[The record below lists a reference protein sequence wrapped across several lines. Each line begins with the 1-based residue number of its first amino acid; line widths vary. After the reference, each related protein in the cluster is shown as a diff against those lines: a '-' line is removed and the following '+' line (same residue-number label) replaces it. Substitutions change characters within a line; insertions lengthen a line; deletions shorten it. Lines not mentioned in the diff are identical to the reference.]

1 MNKKQKTTAKLTAGG
16 IGLVVLSALLIVGG
30 IRLFSHDKKGDK
42 VLEKLLH
49 IEFNADF
56 FKDCKETSETRSEQ
70 PYQVLTYTVP
80 KTDYVVEIS
89 NYNPT
94 ETPFDFETSL
104 TFNNGPTVPQIRI
117 TNMDAMLIEF
127 AGENAKKE
135 VVETNRLLDVE
146 ESTLADGTKKT
157 KSIYNHLA
165 GDDLDEITKLQS
177 FTIYGN
183 KTETKK

>member
-16 IGLVVLSALLIVGG
+16 IGLVVLSALLTVGG
-30 IRLFSHDKKGDK
+30 IRLFSHEKGDK

-56 FKDCKETSETRSEQ
+56 FKNCKETSETRTQ
-70 PYQVLTYTVP
+70 NYQVLTYEVP
-80 KTDYVVEIS
+80 KTDYVIEIS

-104 TFNNGPTVPQIRI
+104 TFNGGPALAQIRI
-117 TNMDAMLIEF
+117 TNMDAMIIEF

-165 GDDLDEITKLQS
+165 GDDLDGITKLQS